1 MNTVSYSHTRQ
12 NLKTI
17 FDKACNDIE
26 PIFVKRQKGKNVVIL
41 SEEEYQSLNETAYLF
56 SNSANKKHIQESL
69 KEIQNN
75 ETIEITIDE
84 L

>member
-17 FDKACNDIE
+17 FDRACDDVE
-26 PIFVKRQKGKNVVIL
+26 PIFVKRQKGRNVVIL
-41 SEEEYQSLNETAYLF
+41 SEEEYQSLNETSYLI
-56 SNSANKKHIQESL
+56 STEANRKHLKTSL
-69 KEIQNN
+69 EEIKNN
-75 ETIEITIDE
+75 ETHTFSLDE